1 MKLSLLLLCATL
13 LLAACGGTASGS
25 NSSDSP
31 SSNAVPTGP
40 AGLFAE
46 KGCIACHSAVT
57 GEDRAELG
65 PTLVGIAARSAETI
79 KSGDYSGEAGTVEEY
94 IRESIIKPQVY
105 LVPEYEPLMP
115 QTYESTLNE
124 EELTSL
130 VDFVLAL
137 E

>member
-1 MKLSLLLLCATL
+1 MKVSLLLLYATL
-13 LLAACGGTASGS
+13 LLAACGGTASGK
-25 NSSDSP
+25 NSSGR
-31 SSNAVPTGP
+31 SSDNTVPTGP

-79 KSGDYSGEAGTVEEY
+79 QSGDYSGEAETVEEY
-94 IRESIIKPQVY
+94 IRESIIEPQVY

-124 EELTSL
+124 AELTSL
-130 VDFVLAL
+130 VDYVLTL